1 MKPPKDM
8 EEDVMSL
15 PAAVANVT
23 TKTQPSSSSMT
34 TNPRTNA
41 GKPASSVLTVN
52 MNHTSVLLPL
62 SDSSKIV
69 ENGPKLLAKDIGDLV
84 ADSSP
89 SESSSSEG
97 NDPLDQDTAAAMNS
111 GILYL

>member
-1 MKPPKDM
+1 MF
-8 EEDVMSL
+8 SL
-15 PAAVANVT
+15 PAAAGSAAA
-23 TKTQPSSSSMT
+23 KTQPSSSTLS
-34 TNPRTNA
+34 TNTRTNT
-41 GKPASSVLTVN
+41 GKSASSVLTVN
-52 MNHTSVLLPL
+52 MNHTHNACPSSVLLPL
-62 SDSSKIV
+62 SDASKIV